1 MASQVIRVQVVTAD
15 LGACPM
21 CGYDSLRRVQGLH
34 LTPNGVG
41 TLFDQTGCGR
51 CINDLMESLQTVG
64 DT

>member
-1 MASQVIRVQVVTAD
+1 MASHVIRVQVVTTD
-15 LGACPM
+15 LGTCPM

-41 TLFDQTGCGR
+41 TLFDQTRCGR
-51 CINDLMESLQTVG
+51 CINELMESLQTVG